1 MIIETIYSPSDLVHG
16 ICKCCGE
23 STEIDPITSMCPDCI
38 EEERFYAESMK
49 YNQGHNGCKRNI
61 ESTNMGEI

>member
-23 STEIDPITSMCPDCI
+23 STEIDSITGMCPDCI
-38 EEERFYAESMK
+38 EEERFYKESMK
-49 YNQGHNGCKRNI
+49 YNQGPQWI
-61 ESTNMGEI
+61 